1 MCSKITAIL
10 LADEQAIEKKFIVE
24 IDEILFSL
32 HQQDFYQLKSKI
44 ASISGSFYERNKED
58 GEKWTKNITLGLSV
72 QSDESV
78 SDNANRFLDITI
90 TKAETVNVHSRWNV
104 GHRKNRLYNDDIT
117 EINVV
122 VQPLDIIA
130 NLDELTH
137 FMPIFVALRGSSS
150 ETYDRVQPS
159 GSDLPLVHILC
170 SGFRIFLPCLN
181 ESGESPDVLIIK
193 INNLHV
199 TPTAVNNLIRSQILR
214 PDIHSKACS
223 LGILDLAGSKIEDRQ
238 YQVFVKG
245 VSVSTSNWDGIA
257 ALINEKTVIESYDN
271 PAFEWNNLE
280 NGPKSPN
287 FKLNTIF
294 KDSTFSFIYAPCIK
308 FKQTLVAGTAMEFNC
323 VNDMNIEMTL
333 KELALFIAMGECMK
347 KISSVFQPSATVEST
362 TPSDKKDSSHQD
374 DLVDIFPHYEKRKTF
389 EKKSIDD
396 SGVESISQSNR
407 PYERRLWKKKTSIGL
422 ASGEDLK
429 NVPFEFTFTSSKFKL
444 RFSSE
449 HGDDVLMVLDTPN
462 VFITQDKYEKSV
474 NLSLHDLFVMYGMEK
489 IFSTRD
495 GAADSSG
502 IKPSLIRIKLSEKSV
517 RSTDCDVQIK
527 RPISIEFSHDKLIK
541 IFRLMELLSENLIL
555 KKPEKLADLPIDKKV
570 RKFDIIKSH
579 LHNIRMFSFNTNQI
593 VLNVKSVEYNFKL
606 ALSEL
611 RGKLKAFDRPEKI
624 EASGEIVHMM
634 LLNRS
639 KIILHPLSAQAKV
652 KIVQE
657 YWKKD
662 PMVHMNIN
670 SNFVRVDLG
679 WDAVQDVQ
687 VCRKMFE
694 EVLSKRNRVESFV
707 EIDPAPSA
715 QSTIPL
721 PLEYFVNSSHSTV
734 EHFQDDLRSGA
745 FQFVETSSLRDLP
758 LPYQI
763 QIIDNEIGVI
773 CWRYPL
779 PRALHKIKIFP
790 VPFQTANQVTIIC
803 KIEFYSQLKSQFEE
817 FCDFTLTENET
828 KLLDLKGNRPSA
840 EVWRIKIPRVLLK
853 RDSDDED
860 EGGDYEFQMH
870 PKVLVACLR
879 IDSYYVSNAI
889 PNLDV
894 LIDVSHAEVNII
906 NKMEPAE
913 KLPEIVQNYQ
923 LMDDRGKEH
932 EAGRIVMKS
941 LKVFGQLFDESYNN
955 FEFDSTV
962 AAEVVDYGCGNL
974 VPLIDDFR
982 LKALVDLHHGDV
994 NLSLM
999 TEKIALKYSP
1009 SILHS
1014 VLMTKKIW
1022 EQHFTERAEKQ
1033 LILHT
1038 KFVICNNTSSPVG
1051 INQFQTNEMICL
1063 MPQSFVLYHFRTD
1076 KLEQKLQFCV
1086 CVRGA
1091 WSLKTTPIY
1100 IQQDGVEFVK
1110 LEDNQYF
1117 VVTIKSLT
1125 NYQRQI
1131 IIDGTVMIFNMTKE
1145 IFRMQYKRY
1154 DKDIDAPDKSEAMEF
1169 DLDAHRSGSVF
1180 GTCLTDSQQSIRLRM
1195 VKNDKKVFSGE
1206 IPLREIVVN
1215 NKPWLVKVPS
1225 MASCGFTSYW
1235 VRIVRETKNEISRVL
1250 VMIWPMFVT
1259 KSLLPM
1265 NATAHEAAQDQ
1276 SHVIIGCGA
1285 TRELD
1290 LCGTHEDEHELLLK
1304 GNYAMLD
1311 DDQAKVTLSYK
1322 LINRNSF
1329 FKIPDEFSDINKAI
1343 EKLEVKLDEKWP
1355 CAKDEE
1361 VSWLILEIV

>member
-1 MCSKITAIL
+1 MIL
-10 LADEQAIEKKFIVE
+10 LADELAVEKKFIIE
-24 IDEILFSL
+24 IDELLFSL

-44 ASISGSFYERNKED
+44 ASISGSFYERNKDED
-58 GEKWTKNITLGLSV
+58 SNWTKNITLGLSV
-72 QSDESV
+72 QCDESI
-78 SDNANRFLDITI
+78 SDNANRFLDVTI
-90 TKAETVNVHSRWNV
+90 TKAETVNVHSRWNI
-104 GHRKNRLYNDDIT
+104 GHKKNRLYNDDIT

-130 NLDELTH
+130 NLDELVH
-137 FMPIFVALRGSSS
+137 FMPIFVAFRGSTND
-150 ETYDRVQPS
+150 EKVHVQPA
-159 GSDLPLVHILC
+159 GSELPLIHVLC
-170 SGFRIFLPCLN
+170 SGFRIFIPCLS
-181 ESGESPDVLIIK
+181 ESGESPDVLIVK

-199 TPTAVNNLIRSQILR
+199 TPTAVNNLIRNQILR

-257 ALINEKTVIESYDN
+257 ALINEKTTIESYDN

-287 FKLNTIF
+287 FKLNTVF
-294 KDSTFSFIYAPCIK
+294 KDSTFSFIYAPCIR

-333 KELALFIAMGECMK
+333 KELALFINIGERMK
-347 KISSVFQPSATVEST
+347 KISSVFQPTVAVETSS
-362 TPSDKKDSSHQD
+362 PSDKKDTSQHD
-374 DLVDIFPHYEKRKTF
+374 DVTEIFPHYEKRKTF

-407 PYERRLWKKKTSIGL
+407 PHERRLWKKKASVGLTSGD
-422 ASGEDLK
+422 DLK

-444 RFSSE
+444 RFSSQHE
-449 HGDDVLMVLDTPN
+449 DDILMVLDTPN
-462 VFITQDKYEKSV
+462 VFIIQDKYEKSI

-517 RSTDCDVQIK
+517 KSTDCDVSFK
-527 RPISIEFSHDKLIK
+527 RPMSIEFSHDKLTK
-541 IFRLMELLSENLIL
+541 AFHLVELLSENMIL
-555 KKPEKLADLPIDKKV
+555 KRAEKLELPIDKKV

-579 LHNIRMFSFNTNQI
+579 LHNIRMFNFSTSQI
-593 VLNVKSVEYNFKL
+593 VVNVKSQEYNFKI

-611 RGKLKAFDRPEKI
+611 RGKFKAFDRPEKV
-624 EASGEIVHMM
+624 EASCEILHMM
-634 LLNRS
+634 ILNRG

-652 KIVQE
+652 KVAQE

-662 PMVHMNIN
+662 PMVHVNLN
-670 SNFVRVDLG
+670 SNFVRVDVG
-679 WDAVQDVQ
+679 WDAVRDVQ

-694 EVLSKRNRVESFV
+694 DVLSRRSHCDSFV
-707 EIDPAPSA
+707 EAAATSSA
-715 QSTIPL
+715 SATIQL
-721 PLEYFVNSSHSTV
+721 PLDYFANSTHSVV

-745 FQFVETSSLRDLP
+745 FQFVESSSLRDLP

-790 VPFQTANQVTIIC
+790 VPFQTANQVTIVC

-840 EVWRIKIPRVLLK
+840 EVWRIKIPRVFLK

-894 LIDVSHAEVNII
+894 YIEVAHAEVNLI

-913 KLPEIVQNYQ
+913 HLPEIVKNFQ
-923 LMDDRGKEH
+923 LLDDRGKEH
-932 EAGRIVMKS
+932 EAGRILMKAV
-941 LKVFGQLFDESYNN
+941 KVYGQLFDENYEN
-955 FEFDSTV
+955 FEFDATV
-962 AAEVVDYGCGNL
+962 GAEVVDYGCGNL
-974 VPLIDDFR
+974 VPIMDDFR
-982 LKALVDLHHGDV
+982 LKTLVDLHHGDV
-994 NLSLM
+994 NLNFM
-999 TEKIALKYSP
+999 TEKIHLKYSQ

-1014 VLMTKKIW
+1014 MLMTKKIW
-1022 EQHFTERAEKQ
+1022 DQHFITSAVKPP

-1038 KFVICNNTSSPVG
+1038 KFVICNNTASPLG

-1076 KLEQKLQFCV
+1076 KLEQKLQFCI

-1091 WSLKTTPIY
+1091 WSLKTTPVA

-1110 LEDNQYF
+1110 LEDNQHF
-1117 VVTIKSLT
+1117 VVTVKSIT

-1131 IIDGTVMIFNMTKE
+1131 TIDGTVVIFNMTKE
-1145 IFRMQYKRY
+1145 LFRMQYKRY

-1169 DLDAHRSGSVF
+1169 DIDGHRSGSVF
-1180 GTCLTDSQQSIRLRM
+1180 GTCLADSQQSVRLRM
-1195 VKNDKKVFSGE
+1195 VKNEKKVFSGE

-1235 VRIVRETKNEISRVL
+1235 VRIIRETSNEISRVL

-1265 NATAHEAAQDQ
+1265 NATAHEATQDQ
-1276 SHVIIGCGA
+1276 SYVIVGCGA
-1285 TRELD
+1285 VRELD
-1290 LCGTHEDEHELLLK
+1290 MCGTHEDEHELLLK

-1329 FKIPDEFSDINKAI
+1329 FKIPDELSDINKAI
-1343 EKLEVKLDEKWP
+1343 EMLEVKSDEKWP
-1355 CAKDEE
+1355 CAKDDE
-1361 VSWLILEIV
+1361 VSLIILQRCSI